1 MKQLLLILFNNI
13 SINSCYIIICNNWNI
28 YLLVY
33 KKSTY
38 FKLRIGQLQSDFE
51 QVGEKAACG
60 S

>member
-1 MKQLLLILFNNI
+1 MLHND
-13 SINSCYIIICNNWNI
+13 ICNNWNV

-33 KKSTY
+33 KKTTY